1 METWNVID
9 NYSLNLLLAHCS
21 HWNRLQT
28 KKVSPHYFDAFVD
41 LISMS
46 NQIDSDLFEVGV
58 CELGHVM
65 QRRVTCV
72 FEFDGVL
79 QPRSQALSSPR
90 RKRER
95 EREER
100 AWERGWV
107 Y

>member
-1 METWNVID
+1 M
-9 NYSLNLLLAHCS
+9 
-21 HWNRLQT
+21 
-28 KKVSPHYFDAFVD
+28 SPHYFDAFVD

-79 QPRSQALSSPR
+79 SHADVMQPFFDGVHL
-90 RKRER
+90 RKICVHRTEKKKIYFLHNR
-95 EREER
+95 P
-100 AWERGWV
+100 
-107 Y
+107 

>member
-28 KKVSPHYFDAFVD
+28 IKVSPHYFDAFVD

-58 CELGHVM
+58 CKLGHVM

-72 FEFDGVL
+72 FEFDGILSYVDVM
-79 QPRSQALSSPR
+79 QPLFD
-90 RKRER
+90 
-95 EREER
+95 
-100 AWERGWV
+100 
-107 Y
+107 